1 MNISPAERAAE
12 FEGPASQPPL
22 GTRQFATKSLDW
34 TIPVQ
39 RMDILS
45 RVTRN
50 RVSPCDST
58 VKTRPSLVSP
68 LFPPPALV
76 SDVSREAIS
85 CRPHAYR
92 IISRGGIF
100 FRCSRNSLR
109 NHHRQR
115 ERKRERYLST
125 AEDSKIIRE
134 MKRSDENERRVLFQ
148 GLFLLF
154 FFFLF
159 KGK

>member
-85 CRPHAYR
+85 CRPHAYQ
-92 IISRGGIF
+92 ISRGGIF

-148 GLFLLF
+148 GLLF

>member
-12 FEGPASQPPL
+12 FEGLASQPPL

-68 LFPPPALV
+68 LSFSHPCFGCKRGDLVPPTRVPNNLA
-76 SDVSREAIS
+76 R
-85 CRPHAYR
+85 RN
-92 IISRGGIF
+92 F
-100 FRCSRNSLR
+100 FSMLEKFSSKSSST
-109 NHHRQR
+109 
-115 ERKRERYLST
+115 ERKRERDISRRPR
-125 AEDSKIIRE
+125 IR
-134 MKRSDENERRVLFQ
+134 K
-148 GLFLLF
+148 
-154 FFFLF
+154 
-159 KGK
+159 

>member
-68 LFPPPALV
+68 LFPPPP
-76 SDVSREAIS
+76 
-85 CRPHAYR
+85 CFGCK
-92 IISRGGIF
+92 SRGDLVPPTRVPNNLARRNF
-100 FRCSRNSLR
+100 FSMLEKFSSKSSSTEREKEREISLDGR
-109 NHHRQR
+109 GFENNPR
-115 ERKRERYLST
+115 
-125 AEDSKIIRE
+125 
-134 MKRSDENERRVLFQ
+134 DET
-148 GLFLLF
+148 
-154 FFFLF
+154 
-159 KGK
+159 K